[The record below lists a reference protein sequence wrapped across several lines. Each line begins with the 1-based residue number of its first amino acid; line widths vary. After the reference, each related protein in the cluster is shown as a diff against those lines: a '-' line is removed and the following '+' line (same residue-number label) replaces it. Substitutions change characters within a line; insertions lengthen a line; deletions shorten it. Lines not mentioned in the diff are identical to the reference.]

1 MGRPLW
7 VGHHDIMNQKEFDI
21 IRSTIFNS
29 KSICA
34 SRQKRKDLL
43 DELYLTLK
51 SRTAAFIF
59 NGVEYGGYRDPNFSE
74 VEDGVGGIMGRY
86 IVTHLDTG
94 KTAGILSHTAEGWYF
109 FDYKINDG
117 YRVDGILERL

>member
-51 SRTAAFIF
+51 SRTPAFIF
-59 NGVEYGGYRDPNFSE
+59 DGVEYGGYRDPNFSE
-74 VEDGVGGIMGRY
+74 VEDGVGGIMSRW
-86 IVTHLDTG
+86 IVTDLETG
-94 KTAGILSHTAEGWYF
+94 KTAGILSETVEGWYF